1 MTDIQK
7 LTDTASQVRRDI
19 LRMVTQAGC
28 GHPGGSM
35 SSTDF
40 ITALYLDVMKHS
52 PEGWSRS
59 GKGQD
64 MFLLSTGHMSP
75 LLYSILAR
83 TGYFP
88 TSELGTFRHLGSRL
102 QGHPSTDFN
111 LPGVYMPSGS
121 LGQGLSVACG
131 AALGKRLDGED
142 NTVYVLCGDG
152 ESEEGQIWE
161 AAMFAAHH
169 KVDNLIA
176 MTDWNHQQIDGTVDS
191 VIGLG
196 DLEAKWK
203 AFGWECIQAD
213 GHDMQAILEAFAK
226 AKALSRHPGGICQG
240 KGPLPSRQTR
250 DDPLPHRHGQGR
262 GLHGRHQRMARQGSL
277 ARALRKGPRPGQP
290 RRLLILK
297 VQDNDGKIHKY
308 RKQGHTLGLRC
319 RTH

>member
-1 MTDIQK
+1 
-7 LTDTASQVRRDI
+7 
-19 LRMVTQAGC
+19 MVTQAGC

-40 ITALYLDVMKHS
+40 TTALYLDVMKHS

-64 MFLLSTGHMSP
+64 MFILSTGHMSP

-88 TSELGTFRHLGSRL
+88 VSELGTFRHLGSRL

-111 LPGVYMPSGS
+111 LPGIYMPSGS

-203 AFGWECIQAD
+203 AFGWECVQAD
-213 GHDMQAILEAFAK
+213 GHDMQAILNAFAQ
-226 AKALSRHPGGICQG
+226 ARSLSRHGKPVMILFHTVMG
-240 KGPLPSRQTR
+240 KGVDFMEGTNEWHGKAPS
-250 DDPLPHRHGQGR
+250 PELCEK
-262 GLHGRHQRMARQGSL
+262 AL
-277 ARALRKGPRPGQP
+277 AQVKE
-290 RRLLILK
+290 
-297 VQDNDGKIHKY
+297 
-308 RKQGHTLGLRC
+308 TLGDY
-319 RTH
+319 

>member
-64 MFLLSTGHMSP
+64 MFILSTGHMSP

-88 TSELGTFRHLGSRL
+88 VSELGTFRHLGSRL

-203 AFGWECIQAD
+203 AFGWECVQAD
-213 GHDMQAILEAFAK
+213 GHDMQAILNAFAQARSLSRQGKPVMILFHTVMGKGVDFMEGTNEWHGK
-226 AKALSRHPGGICQG
+226 APSPELCEKALAQV
-240 KGPLPSRQTR
+240 KE
-250 DDPLPHRHGQGR
+250 
-262 GLHGRHQRMARQGSL
+262 
-277 ARALRKGPRPGQP
+277 
-290 RRLLILK
+290 
-297 VQDNDGKIHKY
+297 
-308 RKQGHTLGLRC
+308 TLGDY
-319 RTH
+319 